1 MSKAKNNQE
10 PANNDNKVLATVLF
24 RFFYKDKFGKMG
36 SELIEILGNDSELAI
51 ATFEKNF
58 PDITW
63 RSFIAL

>member
-1 MSKAKNNQE
+1 MSEVKSTQK
-10 PANNDNKVLATVLF
+10 PANNDNEVLATVLF
-24 RFFYKDKFGKMG
+24 KFFYKDKFGKMG

>member
-1 MSKAKNNQE
+1 MSTESKHKEGNNT
-10 PANNDNKVLATVLF
+10 NTVLATVLF
-24 RFFYKDKFGKMG
+24 KFFYKDKFGKMG
-36 SELIEILGNDSELAI
+36 SESIEILRNDSELAI